1 MEGVMVPTAPG
12 PLGPRPF
19 TCSVGHLHTLLNLA
33 VLFLAQPGDPP
44 GQHAPMWPDELT
56 EQQNILVETEDG
68 RGGSWGWVL
77 AAREPGPSGLQG
89 RLL

>member
-1 MEGVMVPTAPG
+1 M
-12 PLGPRPF
+12 
-19 TCSVGHLHTLLNLA
+19 GHLHTLLYLA

-56 EQQNILVETEDG
+56 EQQNILAEAEDR
-68 RGGSWGWVL
+68 RGGSCGRVL

-89 RLL
+89 RLLWLAL